1 MNSPVRLGITL
12 PSFRSD
18 PESLLAVARVAE
30 AAGVDGVFAFDH
42 LFRSGGGDRPLRP
55 ALELLTTLG
64 AVAAETSRAAVGSL
78 VARASLRPV
87 ASLVAGLDTLARIAP
102 GRLLAGIGA
111 GDEAS
116 VPEEEAFGVGVPDRL
131 ARLTEAVVAACG
143 RGYPVWVG
151 GTSSALRQLAA
162 ARADGWNVWGGDVAA
177 FARRVATVRK
187 EVEQAGRDPGAFVC
201 SWDGLALIGATEAEA
216 EVKRERFGDR
226 EGLVWGGPE
235 RVAEAVAA
243 YAAVGAAWVV
253 LAPIDSSNPENAAV
267 LGEAV
272 RPLLR

>member
-1 MNSPVRLGITL
+1 MNPPVRLGLTL

-18 PESLLAVARVAE
+18 PEPLLAVARAAD

-42 LFRSGGGDRPLRP
+42 LFRSGGGELRP

-78 VARASLRPV
+78 VVRASMRPV

-111 GDEAS
+111 GDEES

-131 ARLTEAVVAACG
+131 DRLAEVVAAACG

-151 GTSSALRQLAA
+151 GTSASVRRLAA
-162 ARADGWNVWGGDVAA
+162 ARADGWNVWGGDVAG

-187 EVEQAGRDPGAFVC
+187 EVEQAGRDPGAFTC

-216 EVKRERFGDR
+216 EAKRERRGDR

-243 YAAVGAAWVV
+243 YAAAGAAWVV